1 MSVSAGV
8 ARFPDDGTDG
18 DSIVA
23 AAQAAL
29 ERGRA
34 EGRGSVETTAG

>member
-8 ARFPDDGTDG
+8 ARFPADGTDA
-18 DSIVA
+18 DAIVA

-29 ERGRA
+29 ERA
-34 EGRGSVETTAG
+34 QSAGSGSLETAAG